1 MLVVFFKSKVATGV
15 VVGVVVGVVGVVGV
29 AGVVGVVG
37 AVGPE
42 VIPVTELEIA
52 LANAVTTAW
61 LALLASVAVAPLL
74 IEVEA

>member
-15 VVGVVVGVVGVVGV
+15 VVGVVVGVVGVIGV
-29 AGVVGVVG
+29 AGVVGVVGEVG

-52 LANAVTTAW
+52 LANAVTTA
-61 LALLASVAVAPLL
+61 
-74 IEVEA
+74 

>member
-15 VVGVVVGVVGVVGV
+15 VVGVVIGVVGVIGV

-37 AVGPE
+37 EVGAVGPV

-52 LANAVTTAW
+52 LANAVTTA
-61 LALLASVAVAPLL
+61 
-74 IEVEA
+74 